1 MIENPTTLIL
11 GAGASMDFGYPSGRD
26 LKDKVVKMIASPNN
40 DAYRSL
46 QKLGFDD
53 YLIKS
58 FQEGLQRSGRPSV
71 DAFLEHRP
79 EFIEVG
85 KAAMAV
91 ELMSYENIN
100 ALFPTGGSWYE
111 HLFQAINASFEDLS
125 SNKLKIITFNY
136 DRSLDIYL
144 FEAIKNAYGKQ
155 TEKVSEVLKTIPILH
170 VHGKLGP
177 MPWESDRRGR
187 EYRSSYDPVDIKQAA
202 DNICIIT
209 EDHETK
215 KEFSDAKRLI
225 SASKRLIFI
234 GFGYH
239 SQNIERLGI
248 DIHSG
253 QLSIF
258 GSAYGLTQLE
268 KNKITESFKP
278 SVIQLGQRD
287 WKALQFL
294 REMINL

>member
-1 MIENPTTLIL
+1 MIENPTVLIL

-26 LKDKVVKMIASPNN
+26 LKDKVVKMIAILNN

-46 QKLGFDD
+46 QKLGFDE
-53 YLIKS
+53 YLIKG

-85 KAAMAV
+85 KAAMAA
-91 ELMSYENIN
+91 ELMGYENIN
-100 ALFPTGGSWYE
+100 ALFPVGGSWYE
-111 HLFQAINASFEDLS
+111 RLFQAINASFEELS
-125 SNKLKIITFNY
+125 SNRLSIVTFNY
-136 DRSLDIYL
+136 DRSLDVYL
-144 FEAIKNAYGKQ
+144 FEAIKNAYGKK
-155 TEKVSEVLKTIPILH
+155 TEEVSDVLKSIPILH

-177 MPWESDRRGR
+177 LPWESDNGR
-187 EYRSSYDPVDIKQAA
+187 EYRSSYDPLDIKQAA

-215 KEFSDAKRLI
+215 KEFSDAKKLI
-225 SASKRLIFI
+225 SSSNRLIFI

-268 KNKITESFKP
+268 KTNIAERFKP
-278 SVIQLGQRD
+278 SVITLAQEG

-294 REMINL
+294 REMIIF